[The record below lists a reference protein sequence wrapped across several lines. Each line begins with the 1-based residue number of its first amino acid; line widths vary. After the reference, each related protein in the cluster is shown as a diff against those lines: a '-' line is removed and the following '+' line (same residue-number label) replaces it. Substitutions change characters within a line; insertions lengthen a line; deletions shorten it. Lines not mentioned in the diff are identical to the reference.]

1 MQIVELEMVP
11 LSLRPVLQRLYDMKT
26 TQSALREGVLFST
39 KRNNY
44 YYDTGTGKVIVLDDD
59 TSYIFRVLFDP
70 TLSAETFLISLT
82 KVDPN
87 AVKNLLQ
94 TIDAERLFQRPP
106 LLSMG
111 KEIAAGVT
119 DTEQKVE
126 QIILEVTEQCNFRC
140 KYCVYSEDFSGNR
153 DFGNRRMPTEIAF
166 KAIDWA
172 LENSGA
178 KLAITFYGGE
188 PLLNF
193 KLMKAVIERSQAK
206 RGNKEIVYSFT
217 SNMSLMTREIAT
229 YLAQVPNLYIMAS
242 IDGPRTVHDAYRV
255 YANDAPT
262 FEDSIGGLR
271 ILADAYA
278 GSHMPVNINAVLTP
292 PFGFEKL
299 EQVNAYFESLDWLP
313 ATCHVNITYPSY
325 GTCPGLD
332 EYYDKITGNPKYAL
346 HGMCNP
352 LMIAF
357 LGILSTIAGVCP
369 FLTLI
374 LSRAFLDSLARA
386 CGQQAFEM
394 EIIWLL
400 FSLFLTNMML
410 SVVNNLSIL
419 LKSDVSGRIS
429 LLVNAQVLEKCVH
442 LPMSQYDNETTY
454 NRIRFTSEQTSIRC
468 TNLINT
474 FFSIVQCL
482 ISFASVVC
490 VLVSFNG
497 IIVIASVVASIP
509 LFFVNKYVSS
519 FWYKISVGRVEKQ
532 RYSDVLRDLMLRN
545 DNIKELKLF
554 GSLSYLKSRILNQQT
569 DFFREDQ
576 MNRKKFCKI
585 DTAQKAANDFVILL
599 LKLWIIILGIKQRA
613 TLGTINLYTS
623 SLDQIQSA
631 IFSFCTQLN
640 TFYEQALYL
649 ESLFD
654 LFDMQTEDE
663 NCGTPLTE
671 PIRTIEFRHVYFSY
685 PATNV
690 YALKNVS
697 FVLDDRHTYA
707 LIGLNGSGK
716 TTLLKLLMKLYKP
729 TLGTI
734 LINGQDI
741 EEIDTAGLRKRI
753 SAIFQDFIKYPFTA
767 EENITISDLENAN
780 DLHRLSKVI
789 DDAGAAEVID
799 GLPHRLQTQLQK
811 GWNGGT
817 ELSQGQWQKIAIAR
831 CLFKQS
837 DVYLFDE
844 PFSALD
850 AISEQH
856 IIKRLNLKTKMSI
869 TIFITHR
876 YSSLRLAD
884 FILVLKDGEL
894 VESGSHQELQ
904 KAGKYYSEL
913 IKAQIEP
920 IDHLAQ
926 LDET

>member
-352 LMIAF
+352 LMIWQQRKAETDGLDAYKARNIYYHSIF
-357 LGILSTIAGVCP
+357 DDLVKINNRIIVDEPTLRRGLNGCCVPGKKRLYVTATGEYKACERIGSSPSIGNVDEGVDRELIVKKYVEEFAAQSKDICDKCWAYNLCRVCYAGVCNENG
-369 FLTLI
+369 LDMGLKNEACRA
-374 LSRAFLDSLARA
+374 SR
-386 CGQQAFEM
+386 
-394 EIIWLL
+394 
-400 FSLFLTNMML
+400 
-410 SVVNNLSIL
+410 SVALNNLALYHELMEENTPYS
-419 LKSDVSGRIS
+419 RM
-429 LLVNAQVLEKCVH
+429 AE
-442 LPMSQYDNETTY
+442 
-454 NRIRFTSEQTSIRC
+454 NRIRQESNLQKSKRASVEKKIKTAQHALERFEGEILKCLDGTSNFTEDMIAKQIRRYQQELDDAKAEYAALQNARLNEAAEIRKLRTYYDEFRGWAEEFDAAPLEIKRMILSQLIERVEVGRKYQVTIKLNMEYQQFLEITEEQK
-468 TNLINT
+468 LIP
-474 FFSIVQCL
+474 L
-482 ISFASVVC
+482 ISA
-490 VLVSFNG
+490 
-497 IIVIASVVASIP
+497 
-509 LFFVNKYVSS
+509 
-519 FWYKISVGRVEKQ
+519 
-532 RYSDVLRDLMLRN
+532 
-545 DNIKELKLF
+545 
-554 GSLSYLKSRILNQQT
+554 
-569 DFFREDQ
+569 
-576 MNRKKFCKI
+576 
-585 DTAQKAANDFVILL
+585 
-599 LKLWIIILGIKQRA
+599 
-613 TLGTINLYTS
+613 
-623 SLDQIQSA
+623 
-631 IFSFCTQLN
+631 
-640 TFYEQALYL
+640 
-649 ESLFD
+649 
-654 LFDMQTEDE
+654 
-663 NCGTPLTE
+663 
-671 PIRTIEFRHVYFSY
+671 
-685 PATNV
+685 
-690 YALKNVS
+690 
-697 FVLDDRHTYA
+697 
-707 LIGLNGSGK
+707 
-716 TTLLKLLMKLYKP
+716 
-729 TLGTI
+729 
-734 LINGQDI
+734 
-741 EEIDTAGLRKRI
+741 
-753 SAIFQDFIKYPFTA
+753 
-767 EENITISDLENAN
+767 
-780 DLHRLSKVI
+780 
-789 DDAGAAEVID
+789 
-799 GLPHRLQTQLQK
+799 
-811 GWNGGT
+811 
-817 ELSQGQWQKIAIAR
+817 
-831 CLFKQS
+831 
-837 DVYLFDE
+837 
-844 PFSALD
+844 
-850 AISEQH
+850 
-856 IIKRLNLKTKMSI
+856 
-869 TIFITHR
+869 
-876 YSSLRLAD
+876 
-884 FILVLKDGEL
+884 
-894 VESGSHQELQ
+894 
-904 KAGKYYSEL
+904 
-913 IKAQIEP
+913 
-920 IDHLAQ
+920 
-926 LDET
+926 